1 MNALVRRLASRTLAA
16 ASGLLPRQ
24 LSPWA
29 RAMERELAEIAGDRA
44 ALLFA
49 AGCLRAV
56 LGLAVAARLRSLWAT
71 ARSVLFPLAPS
82 NWSLLTMTR
91 ISARP
96 RLLGLICGAGAVG
109 MGMAY
114 MLAAGAPSRYLL
126 VNLAALVLGATAWLA
141 LGRTASS
148 RLAGA
153 GPVILALALPLLLT
167 GFFGLAVDGASR
179 WVSVGPLNLQVSL
192 IVLPVMLILY
202 ARRPD
207 AIGTAGMIAAA
218 LALAVQPDRAMAG
231 VLVAGLLGL
240 LCATPG
246 RLPFTATSASLLA
259 FGWTLI
265 MPDTQ
270 PAVPYVDRILYTAF
284 DVHPLAGVAVL
295 IGAAI
300 VVVPALMVAT
310 KAAGERP
317 ALLAFGGCWL
327 GMVVAA
333 ALGNY
338 PTPLV
343 GYGGS
348 AVLGYLLS
356 VALLPGGA
364 LQTRGSAASG
374 PRPATDRGSDATTS
388 ELRVPQPA

>member
-1 MNALVRRLASRTLAA
+1 VNGLVRRLASRMLAA
-16 ASGLLPRQ
+16 ASGLLPRR

-29 RAMERELAEIAGDRA
+29 RAMERELAEITEDGA

-56 LGLAVAARLRSLWAT
+56 LGLAIAARLRSLSAA
-71 ARSVLFPLAPS
+71 ARSILFPLAPS
-82 NWSLLTMTR
+82 TWSLLTMTP

-141 LGRTASS
+141 LGRTAGS

-167 GFFGLAVDGASR
+167 GFFGIAVEGASR

-192 IVLPVMLILY
+192 IVLPVMLVLY

-207 AIGTAGMIAAA
+207 AIGTAGVIAAA

-246 RLPFTATSASLLA
+246 RLAFTAAAASLLA
-259 FGWTLI
+259 FGCTLI
-265 MPDTQ
+265 TPDTL
-270 PAVPYVDRILYTAF
+270 PAAPYVDRILYTAF
-284 DVHPLAGVAVL
+284 DVHPLAGVAVVL
-295 IGAAI
+295 GAALL
-300 VVVPALMVAT
+300 VVPALIVASKT
-310 KAAGERP
+310 AGERP

-364 LQTRGSAASG
+364 RQTGGSAASA
-374 PRPATDRGSDATTS
+374 PRPVADRSSDPTAS